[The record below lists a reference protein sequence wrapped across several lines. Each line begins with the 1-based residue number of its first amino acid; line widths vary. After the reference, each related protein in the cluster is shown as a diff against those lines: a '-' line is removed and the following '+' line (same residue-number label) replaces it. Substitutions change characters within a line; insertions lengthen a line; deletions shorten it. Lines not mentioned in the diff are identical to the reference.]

1 MLQTMKNKTG
11 ISPINTNKNDLGFSV
26 STDGKYGYFSSNKL
40 TRNKEENKDRNF
52 AQKRINSH
60 VPFNIYSFKLYKEAR
75 PQKVILVKG
84 SVKEKNTN
92 RRIRDAQVL
101 IKNVETKEITEI
113 PIDMETGDFVA
124 AIVTTS
130 DFTLMVKKKDYAY
143 VTTYIENSDDD
154 SKASE
159 PVVNWILN

>member
-1 MLQTMKNKTG
+1 
-11 ISPINTNKNDLGFSV
+11 
-26 STDGKYGYFSSNKL
+26 
-40 TRNKEENKDRNF
+40 
-52 AQKRINSH
+52 
-60 VPFNIYSFKLYKEAR
+60 
-75 PQKVILVKG
+75 
-84 SVKEKNTN
+84 
-92 RRIRDAQVL
+92 VL

-113 PIDMETGDFVA
+113 PIAMETGDFVA